1 MNQSTLP
8 KDYPMP
14 RIVSHGIKEIP
25 ILALGLNGI
34 STPKTFTVAVYE
46 AYPTAN
52 ANKLKG
58 LHPSLELI
66 TKNRKI
72 PKVFAG
78 VQWTIVFSRHRVNG
92 EAGEN
97 QILSL
102 MQHNGFEINFG
113 SDSETVMDIVKGVN
127 DGLPDKFQGWTSK
140 RTSGP
145 GSCPIIWTINSRF
158 R

>member
-14 RIVSHGIKEIP
+14 RMFSHGIKEIP

-34 STPKTFTVAVYE
+34 STPKTFTVAVFE
-46 AYPTAN
+46 AYATAN
-52 ANKLKG
+52 ANNLKG
-58 LHPSLELI
+58 LHPSLDLI
-66 TKNRKI
+66 TENRKI

-78 VQWTIVFSRHRVNG
+78 VQWTIVFSRHRANG
-92 EAGEN
+92 VEGEN

-102 MQHNGFEINFG
+102 MQHNGFEMSFG
-113 SDSETVMDIVKGVN
+113 SDSETVMDILRGVN

-145 GSCPIIWTINSRF
+145 GSCPMVLKH
-158 R
+158 